1 MAKAARRKPMSEIN
15 VVPYIDVM
23 LVLLVIFMVTAPL
36 MTQGIKVE
44 LPAADSEAIE
54 VSDPDDFLVVS
65 IDAEDDISL
74 IFGRRKRRCV
84 ARSDGIA
91 DRKKVVTAQPSIKV
105 LIEGDQAVTYGYV
118 MSAMDRLKNAGIED
132 VGAGHATEDVGVS
145 DASISDLA
153 DDFALVF
160 AWSGAWVVASQ
171 LGVAASQVASIEHS
185 ILRQGWSMW
194 RLNPNRQRRRNL
206 NRPRKSANRSRKRYR
221 F

>member
-1 MAKAARRKPMSEIN
+1 MAKVARRKPMSEIN

-65 IDAEDDISL
+65 IDAEGRYFLNIGEKETVMSL
-74 IFGRRKRRCV
+74 E
-84 ARSDGIA
+84 AMA
-91 DRKKVVTAQPSIKV
+91 LQAAKVVGAQPSIKV

-132 VGAGHATEDVGVS
+132 VGLVTQPRSSE
-145 DASISDLA
+145 SI
-153 DDFALVF
+153 
-160 AWSGAWVVASQ
+160 
-171 LGVAASQVASIEHS
+171 
-185 ILRQGWSMW
+185 
-194 RLNPNRQRRRNL
+194 
-206 NRPRKSANRSRKRYR
+206 
-221 F
+221 

>member
-1 MAKAARRKPMSEIN
+1 MAKPARRKPMSEIN

-65 IDAEDDISL
+65 IDAEGRYFLNIGEKETPMSL
-74 IFGRRKRRCV
+74 ETM
-84 ARSDGIA
+84 ALQTE
-91 DRKKVVTAQPSIKV
+91 KVVTAQPSIKV

-132 VGAGHATEDVGVS
+132 VGLVTQPRTSE
-145 DASISDLA
+145 SI
-153 DDFALVF
+153 
-160 AWSGAWVVASQ
+160 
-171 LGVAASQVASIEHS
+171 
-185 ILRQGWSMW
+185 
-194 RLNPNRQRRRNL
+194 
-206 NRPRKSANRSRKRYR
+206 
-221 F
+221 